1 MSIDKFPQKE
11 YPRLPLGPDYGIGE
25 TLGKGK
31 DNSVFKVSNN
41 IKEIYR
47 GLKKQKSPNQ
57 EEQIEKFI
65 RNMKSHGSIKID
77 TAIKQEDLVLKTN
90 HEQSDDLHNT
100 IARTLYKKR
109 KYELLKLF
117 LADYIPN
124 SHFLVA
130 DMSSASDNQS
140 SIKEVT
146 LQKFVPQL
154 QLNQLCVI
162 DILSE
167 QINRNDFKL
176 NSYLSMFDSEL
187 KEMNSKIKKEENKI
201 KISSIKDLHNKIK
214 SNNLNK
220 ENKSLLTKTFLKIII
235 ENEPE
240 LLNQFFIDQP
250 QLAENLIKL
259 MIKIKNMSCLINTV
273 NKFVKSDDAKIDCKL
288 DLGGLSEF
296 ADLIDEKTLLEK
308 YFKKDFHFIIDYLHK
323 ENFLNTPNILIDPNQ
338 MKLYCIDFDQ
348 GTWNEQKQK
357 TLEMVYEVA
366 QRYDHS
372 KMIIN
377 MV

>member
-11 YPRLPLGPDYGIGE
+11 CPRLPLGPDYGIGE
-25 TLGKGK
+25 TLGSGK
-31 DNSVFKVSNN
+31 DNTVFKISNK
-41 IKEIYR
+41 IKEIYH
-47 GLKKQKSPNQ
+47 GLKNQKSSDQ
-57 EEQIEKFI
+57 EKQIEKFI
-65 RNMKSHGSIKID
+65 RNIKNHGNEKIGN
-77 TAIKQEDLVLKTN
+77 AIKQEDLVVKTN
-90 HEQSDDLHNT
+90 HEQSDDLYNT

-109 KYELLKLF
+109 KYELLKFF
-117 LADYIPN
+117 LADYIPS

-130 DMSSASDNQS
+130 DMSSSSDNRS

-176 NSYLSMFDSEL
+176 NSYLPMFDSEL
-187 KEMNSKIKKEENKI
+187 KEINSQIKKEENKI
-201 KISSIKDLHNKIK
+201 KITSIKDLYNKIK
-214 SNNLNK
+214 SDDLNK
-220 ENKSLLTKTFLKIII
+220 KNKSLLTKTFLRIIV

-250 QLAENLIKL
+250 QLAENLVKL
-259 MIKIKNMSCLINTV
+259 ILKIKNMSYLINTV
-273 NKFVKSDDAKIDCKL
+273 NKFVKSDNAKIDCKL
-288 DLGGLSEF
+288 DLGGMSEF

-308 YFKKDFHFIIDYLHK
+308 YFKKDFHFIIDYLPK

-366 QRYDHS
+366 GRYDHS